1 MKHWQNLAML
11 DMKELPALARHA
23 EQLGFEGIALA
34 EHLVTFSE
42 QYETYDYS
50 DNNLIRWYPETHWP
64 DPWVQIGA
72 LSQVTTTLQ
81 FLTSVYV
88 LPMHD
93 PFSAAKAISTAA
105 NLCAGRLTLGV
116 GIGWQK
122 SEFELVNQRFGN
134 RGKRCDE
141 MLEVMEKLWSGE
153 AFSFDGQLYQFPS
166 LQMSP
171 PLANTLPIYIGGFSE
186 AALMRAARYDGWIG
200 GQHHMEELEHLLALL
215 SQCRENTA
223 RDRELPFNISVGL
236 YDSSD
241 ANIARCEE
249 LGVTQLYRHAFCDEN
264 GMASHMTLDEKLKD
278 MEAFAERY
286 LV

>member
-11 DMKELPALARHA
+11 DMKELPTLARHA
-23 EQLGFEGIALA
+23 EQLGFEGVALA
-34 EHLVTFSE
+34 EHLITFSE

-64 DPWVQIGA
+64 DPWVQIAA
-72 LSQVTTTLQ
+72 LSQLTTRLK

-105 NLCAGRLTLGV
+105 NLCEGRLSLGV

-141 MLEVMEKLWSGE
+141 MLAVMEQLWSG
-153 AFSFDGQLYQFPS
+153 AATRYDGEFYRFPS

-171 PLANTLPIYIGGFSE
+171 PLQTALPIYIGGFSA
-186 AALMRAARYDGWIG
+186 AALMRAARHDGWIG
-200 GQHHMEELEHLLALL
+200 GQHHMQELEQLLALL
-215 SQCRENTA
+215 KQCRESTP
-223 RDRELPFNISVGL
+223 RDRDLPFNISVGL
-236 YDSSD
+236 YDSRD

-264 GMASHMTLDEKLKD
+264 GMASKMTLDEKLRD
-278 MEAFAERY
+278 MEAFAERH